1 MIVLHKLSPSS
12 SEGTDHTDRLI
23 VDFSPLRLPEEFRRV
38 ERELQKRVLAQYNV
52 DSIISEEDIDNDDAT
67 ILDDSNATTEDGE
80 NDWET
85 RPIYQLAPHSLSWS
99 VSRQQGKEI
108 GKYLGLLFD
117 NVEKKATKSAKP
129 KGIKPGKSRR
139 HGGYGIG

>member
-1 MIVLHKLSPSS
+1 MVVLHKLSPSS

-23 VDFSPLRLPEEFRRV
+23 VDFSPLRLPEEFSRV
-38 ERELQKRVLAQYNV
+38 ERELQKRVLAEFNV
-52 DSIISEEDIDNDDAT
+52 DSIVSEEDNDNE
-67 ILDDSNATTEDGE
+67 DDSNTTTEDGE

-129 KGIKPGKSRR
+129 KGVKPGKSRR

>member
-23 VDFSPLRLPEEFRRV
+23 VDFSPLRLPEEFSRV
-38 ERELQKRVLAQYNV
+38 ERELQKRVLAEFNV
-52 DSIISEEDIDNDDAT
+52 DSIVSEEDNDNEDAT
-67 ILDDSNATTEDGE
+67 ITTEDGE

-129 KGIKPGKSRR
+129 KGVKPGKSRR

>member
-1 MIVLHKLSPSS
+1 MDARGKPMVVLHKLSPSS

-23 VDFSPLRLPEEFRRV
+23 VDFSPLRLPEEFSRV
-38 ERELQKRVLAQYNV
+38 ERELQKRVLAEFNV
-52 DSIISEEDIDNDDAT
+52 DSIVSEEDNDNEDAT
-67 ILDDSNATTEDGE
+67 DGE

-129 KGIKPGKSRR
+129 KGVKPGKSRR

>member
-1 MIVLHKLSPSS
+1 MVVLHKLSPSS

-23 VDFSPLRLPEEFRRV
+23 VDFSPLRLPEEFSRV
-38 ERELQKRVLAQYNV
+38 ERELQKRVLAEFNV
-52 DSIISEEDIDNDDAT
+52 DSIVSEEDNDNEDA
-67 ILDDSNATTEDGE
+67 E

-129 KGIKPGKSRR
+129 KGVKPGKSRR